1 MPSWPAQMRRRDSI
15 DVWNHGG
22 MADQP
27 LDLIVADPSVLHGQ
41 TRFRGTRIP
50 VTVVLDCLAAGM
62 SEEDITQEY
71 PTLPEGSVRAALAYA
86 AQLAHEEL
94 LPLEPAPG

>member
-1 MPSWPAQMRRRDSI
+1 MAEWP
-15 DVWNHGG
+15 
-22 MADQP
+22 
-27 LDLIVADPSVLHGQ
+27 LELIVADPAVLHGQ
-41 TRFRGTRIP
+41 ARFRGTRIP

-62 SEEDITQEY
+62 TDEEIGREY
-71 PTLPEGSVRAALAYA
+71 PTLPAGSVRSALVYA

>member
-1 MPSWPAQMRRRDSI
+1 
-15 DVWNHGG
+15 
-22 MADQP
+22 MAEQP
-27 LDLIVADPSVLHGQ
+27 LDLIVADPAVLHGQ

-62 SEEDITQEY
+62 VEEEITHEY
-71 PTLPEGSVRAALAYA
+71 PTLPEGSIRAALAYA

-94 LPLEPAPG
+94 LPLEPTPG

>member
-1 MPSWPAQMRRRDSI
+1 
-15 DVWNHGG
+15 
-22 MADQP
+22 MADEP
-27 LDLIVADPSVLHGQ
+27 LELIVADPAVLHGQ
-41 TRFRGTRIP
+41 ARFRGTRIP

-62 SEEDITQEY
+62 SEAEIATEY
-71 PTLPEGSVRAALAYA
+71 PTLPAGSVRAALIYA

>member
-1 MPSWPAQMRRRDSI
+1 MEAVDPVLVWD
-15 DVWNHGG
+15 DVGV
-22 MADQP
+22 AEAL
-27 LDLIVADPSVLHGQ
+27 LDLIVSDPAVLHGQ

-62 SEEDITQEY
+62 TAEEISREY
-71 PTLPEGSVRAALAYA
+71 PTLPEGSIRAALAYA

-94 LPLEPAPG
+94 LPLEPSPG